1 MLEHTQLAALQVLYQ
16 LARSDRPAT
25 SRSFSDLLGI
35 SRLEAVRLL
44 DELHAMGLVDADRV
58 RLTLSGLTV
67 AVSCPVVVRLSE
79 RTDASDCR
87 AA

>member
-16 LARSDRPAT
+16 LARSDRPAN
-25 SRSFSDLLGI
+25 SRILSDRLGI

-44 DELHAMGLVDADRV
+44 DELETLGLVDSERV
-58 RLTLSGLTV
+58 RLSLSGLTI
-67 AVSCPVVVRLSE
+67 AVSCPVVPRLGACS
-79 RTDASDCR
+79 RRRSIR

>member
-16 LARSDRPAT
+16 LAKSDRPAT
-25 SRSFSDLLGI
+25 SRSISDLLGV

-67 AVSCPVVVRLSE
+67 AVSCPVAVRLDE
-79 RTDASDCR
+79 RTDTADCR

>member
-16 LARSDRPAT
+16 LARLDRPAT
-25 SRSFSDLLGI
+25 SRSVADLLGV

-44 DELHAMGLVDADRV
+44 DELDALGLVDSEHV
-58 RLTLSGLTV
+58 RLTLSGLAV
-67 AVSCPVVVRLSE
+67 AVACPVVPRLRQRS
-79 RTDASDCR
+79 RVAPCR

>member
-1 MLEHTQLAALQVLYQ
+1 MLEQTQLAALQVLYQ
-16 LARSDRPAT
+16 LARGDRSAS
-25 SRSFSDLLGI
+25 SRMVADLLGI

-44 DELHAMGLVDADRV
+44 DELDSLGLVDSQRV

-67 AVSCPVVVRLSE
+67 AVACPVQVRARRRGE
-79 RTDASDCR
+79 AADCR

>member
-16 LARSDRPAT
+16 LATSDRPAT
-25 SRSFSDLLGI
+25 TRAVSDLLGI

-44 DELHAMGLVDADRV
+44 DELDAMGLVDAVRV

-67 AVSCPVVVRLSE
+67 AVSCPVVPRRRQ
-79 RTDASDCR
+79 RTR
-87 AA
+87 AAGCCAA